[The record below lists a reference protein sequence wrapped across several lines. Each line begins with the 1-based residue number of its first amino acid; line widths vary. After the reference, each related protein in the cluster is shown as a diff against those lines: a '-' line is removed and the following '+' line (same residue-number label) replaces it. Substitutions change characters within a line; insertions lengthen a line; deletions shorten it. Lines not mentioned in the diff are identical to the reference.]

1 MSEFNKTLI
10 DGTFRWYNNLKKG
23 SIKNWDDIKSQ
34 FNKKFF
40 NVQKQVTMVELVR
53 LGQRVS
59 EDLLYYMIWLRTS
72 ASKCVKSIE
81 ENNLVNVYVNRAQAS
96 TNPN

>member
-59 EDLLYYMIWLRTS
+59 EDLLYYMICSEQVPRSVWSQLKKITW
-72 ASKCVKSIE
+72 
-81 ENNLVNVYVNRAQAS
+81 
-96 TNPN
+96 